1 MSGNNIDSSYA
12 LKAKTKSIMGHIIS
26 TAAGKDKTTGSV
38 YGSRR
43 SSIRKSKREHSN
55 KHNDSNMESILR
67 SKNETNRALNNGQVV
82 PMSDR
87 PVTISAFR
95 NDSRKSGGAGDYSS
109 IGDDTSEAI
118 GSSFASS
125 VATAPKSLTSKEFH
139 KSGESYHKTSVCY
152 YKTVDGTF
160 HKLPHDSYH
169 KMTENCYVKLQ
180 NGSFRRFDDINSVIT
195 ANAAAAAAAVGM
207 DEQVQLRV
215 KSHVKRFLNRSKS
228 HTPATIKEKQLLQQ
242 QQLKDKELLE
252 VPSINS
258 TYAGYSQNNAAGATA
273 GSGAPQPPQQQ
284 SQNRRVMV
292 TMIEGGMPVLA
303 TSKSASARGSKAKNR
318 NTANKVTNKTSS
330 TYGYGQSTEP
340 TNKSIAERQK
350 ETP

>member
-1 MSGNNIDSSYA
+1 MFEVATLSGNNIDSSYA
-12 LKAKTKSIMGHIIS
+12 LKAKTKSIMGAIIS
-26 TAAGKDKTTGSV
+26 TTAGKDKTAGSM

-67 SKNETNRALNNGQVV
+67 SKNETNRALNNGQVM

-87 PVTISAFR
+87 PITISAFR
-95 NDSRKSGGAGDYSS
+95 SDSSRSGDYN
-109 IGDDTSEAI
+109 IGDDTS
-118 GSSFASS
+118 SSIASS
-125 VATAPKSLTSKEFH
+125 VATVPKSLTSKEFH

-169 KMTENCYVKLQ
+169 KMSENCYVKLQ
-180 NGSFRRFDDINSVIT
+180 NGLFRRFDDINSVIT
-195 ANAAAAAAAVGM
+195 ANAAAAAAAAGM
-207 DEQVQLRV
+207 DEQVQLRM
-215 KSHVKRFLNRSKS
+215 KGHVKRFLNRSKS

-258 TYAGYSQNNAAGATA
+258 TYAGYSQNNSASGGATA
-273 GSGAPQPPQQQ
+273 GTGAQQPPQQQ

-303 TSKSASARGSKAKNR
+303 TSKASSSSKGGKAKNR
-318 NTANKVTNKTSS
+318 NTANKVN
-330 TYGYGQSTEP
+330 
-340 TNKSIAERQK
+340 
-350 ETP
+350 